1 MSGIVEKTCK
11 KQTLHDTLGSM
22 VAELEAAKNSLQE
35 VKDCTKH
42 AKMQSNQIGMSSF
55 SSWINASERGNVSFF
70 SLPYGLSGCVTQIMN
85 LKIKKFGIFIFTSK
99 DVGKNRKSPTEIVLT
114 SIFA

>member
-1 MSGIVEKTCK
+1 MSGIVEKTFK

-22 VAELEAAKNSLQE
+22 VAELEAAKDSLQE
-35 VKDCTKH
+35 VKPNWYVQFLVMDKRL
-42 AKMQSNQIGMSSF
+42 
-55 SSWINASERGNVSFF
+55 ERGNVSFF
-70 SLPYGLSGCVTQIMN
+70 SLPYGLSSCVTQIMN
-85 LKIKKFGIFIFTSK
+85 LKIKKFGIFIFTGK